1 MSRSASLLRSLA
13 LVGLAQAL
21 LGAAPSL
28 AQDAADPG
36 ELGPQRGGAQDQ
48 QEVRLIYQF
57 DQLDG
62 HVATYR
68 IQTKLT
74 QSKRVEGRVAVEDDQ
89 LRRPKGGAEKG
100 QGEVVSTTRQTYELR
115 FEKGE
120 RGLGKVFMT
129 PTRVEAELEENGKVA
144 YRFDS
149 KDHSAPPEHLAD
161 VARRAAPLTNQLG
174 KTAVMTVT
182 RQGVVKS
189 VRGVKLS
196 ERKAYKANFHELPS
210 KRLRIGRGW
219 EQKTKQP
226 IPPFGNLHYFTSF
239 RLSSVKPAPKGASGQ
254 RIRVD
259 AKLLVTYEGVGPTAS
274 SRMRLTKQEGGGH
287 LVFDERGLLVEEK
300 LNSTVEL
307 SIKAVAGSE
316 VHTVKSQTVRWLSA
330 FRKAE

>member
-1 MSRSASLLRSLA
+1 MSRFACLCLLSLA
-13 LVGLAQAL
+13 
-21 LGAAPSL
+21 APAL
-28 AQDAADPG
+28 AQDAP
-36 ELGPQRGGAQDQ
+36 GPQQPRAEEQR
-48 QEVRLIYQF
+48 EVRLIYRF

-74 QSKRVEGRVAVEDDQ
+74 QSKRVEGRVDVEDEKIE
-89 LRRPKGGAEKG
+89 RTKGAERG
-100 QGEVVSTTRQTYELR
+100 QGEAVSTTRQTYELR
-115 FEKGE
+115 FEQAE

-129 PTRVEAELEENGKVA
+129 PTRIEADLEENGKVA
-144 YRFDS
+144 YRYDS
-149 KDHSAPPEHLAD
+149 KEGRPPPE
-161 VARRAAPLTNQLG
+161 RMEPLTGQLG
-174 KTAVMTVT
+174 KTAVLTVT
-182 RQGVVKS
+182 RQGEVKS
-189 VRGVKLS
+189 VRGVKIS
-196 ERKAYKANFHELPS
+196 ERKAYKANFHKLPS
-210 KRLRIGRGW
+210 KRLKIGRGW

-239 RLSSVKPAPKGASGQ
+239 RLSSIKPAPKGGGQ

-300 LNSTVEL
+300 LTSTVEL

-330 FRKAE
+330 FRKVD

>member
-1 MSRSASLLRSLA
+1 MSRTSLLAVLPALLLA
-13 LVGLAQAL
+13 APVLAQE
-21 LGAAPSL
+21 P
-28 AQDAADPG
+28 AQDAPG
-36 ELGPQRGGAQDQ
+36 PPQPRAQDQ

-74 QSKRVEGRVAVEDDQ
+74 QSKRVEGRVDVEDEQVKRD
-89 LRRPKGGAEKG
+89 KGGVER
-100 QGEVVSTTRQTYELR
+100 GEGEAVSTTRQTYELR
-115 FEKGE
+115 FEQAE

-129 PTRVEAELEENGKVA
+129 PTRIEADLEENGKIA
-144 YRFDS
+144 YRYDS
-149 KDHSAPPEHLAD
+149 KDGRPPPERLE
-161 VARRAAPLTNQLG
+161 PLTRQLN
-174 KTAVMTVT
+174 KTAVLTVT
-182 RQGVVKS
+182 RQGEVKS
-189 VRGVKLS
+189 VQGVKVS
-196 ERKAYKANFHELPS
+196 ERKAYKANFHVLPS
-210 KRLRIGRGW
+210 NRLRLGRGW

-239 RLSSVKPAPKGASGQ
+239 RLTSIQPAPKGAEGQ

-274 SRMRLTKQEGGGH
+274 SRMKLTKQEGGGH
-287 LVFDERGLLVEEK
+287 LVFNERGLLVEEK

>member
-1 MSRSASLLRSLA
+1 MSRFACLCTLLLA
-13 LVGLAQAL
+13 VPA
-21 LGAAPSL
+21 L
-28 AQDAADPG
+28 AQDAP
-36 ELGPQRGGAQDQ
+36 GPQPQKAEDQ
-48 QEVRLIYQF
+48 QDVRLIYRF
-57 DQLDG
+57 DLLDG

-74 QSKRVEGRVAVEDDQ
+74 QRKRVEGRVDVEDEKIE
-89 LRRPKGGAEKG
+89 RAKGAEQG
-100 QGEVVSTTRQTYELR
+100 QGEAVSTTRQTYELR
-115 FEKGE
+115 FEQAE

-129 PTRVEAELEENGKVA
+129 PTRIEADLEENGKVA
-144 YRFDS
+144 YRYDS
-149 KDHSAPPEHLAD
+149 KEGRPPPE
-161 VARRAAPLTNQLG
+161 RMESLTRQLG
-174 KTAVMTVT
+174 KTAVLTVT
-182 RQGVVKS
+182 RQGEVKS
-189 VRGVKLS
+189 VRGVKMS
-196 ERKAYKANFHELPS
+196 ERKAYKANFHKLPS
-210 KRLRIGRGW
+210 KRLKIGRGW

-239 RLSSVKPAPKGASGQ
+239 RLSSIKPAPKGEGQ

-274 SRMRLTKQEGGGH
+274 SRMKLTKQEGGGH

-300 LNSTVEL
+300 LSSTVEL